1 MTQVN
6 QSETRNSDNHFIRK
20 VMKKPLLEREYE
32 LELATRWRNH
42 DDHRAMHELVLAY
55 GRLVVSAA
63 SKYRHYGLS
72 LGDLI
77 QEGNIG
83 LMQAARRF
91 EPERGFRF
99 STYAAWWIRASIQ
112 DHILRNWSIVRTGTT
127 AAHKALFFRLKRL
140 RARIGEADG
149 GPLSVEGRQKIAET
163 IGVNVND
170 VVLMEQRLSG
180 PDASL
185 NMSVSSES
193 DSEAQNFLA
202 DTRPDPEEVVTSMHD
217 AKVLSD
223 RLHEALNELTPRERL
238 IIFRRRLNDEG
249 ATLEQLGGTLG
260 VSKERVRQLEH
271 RALKKLRVSLEA
283 QTDMPLDL
291 LPQLS

>member
-32 LELATRWRNH
+32 LELATRWRDH

-91 EPERGFRF
+91 EPERGF
-99 STYAAWWIRASIQ
+99 S
-112 DHILRNWSIVRTGTT
+112 
-127 AAHKALFFRLKRL
+127 LFNLCC
-140 RARIGEADG
+140 
-149 GPLSVEGRQKIAET
+149 
-163 IGVNVND
+163 
-170 VVLMEQRLSG
+170 VV
-180 PDASL
+180 
-185 NMSVSSES
+185 
-193 DSEAQNFLA
+193 
-202 DTRPDPEEVVTSMHD
+202 DTRIHSGSYFAELVDC
-217 AKVLSD
+217 AYRYY
-223 RLHEALNELTPRERL
+223 RLTQG
-238 IIFRRRLNDEG
+238 IIFPPE
-249 ATLEQLGGTLG
+249 AAA
-260 VSKERVRQLEH
+260 
-271 RALKKLRVSLEA
+271 RAHWRGRWRSIIC
-283 QTDMPLDL
+283 
-291 LPQLS
+291 

>member
-1 MTQVN
+1 M
-6 QSETRNSDNHFIRK
+6 SDNQTSDSQQLDNAYIRR
-20 VMKKPLLEREYE
+20 MMRTPLLERAHEAD
-32 LELATRWRNH
+32 LATRWRDK
-42 DDHRAMHELVLAY
+42 DDHKAMHELVLAY

-63 SKYRHYGLS
+63 SKYRHYGLPLS
-72 LGDLI
+72 DLI

-127 AAHKALFFRLKRL
+127 AAHKSLFFKLKRL

-149 GPLSVEGRQKIAET
+149 GPLSEAGRQQIAES

-180 PDASL
+180 SDASL
-185 NMSVSSES
+185 NASLSSDGE
-193 DSEAQNFLA
+193 SEAQAFLA
-202 DTRPDPEEVVTSMHD
+202 DTRPDPEQVVMESHD
-217 AKVLSD
+217 KQIMSQ
-223 RLHEALNELTPRERL
+223 RLTLALNELTPRERL
-238 IIFRRRLNDEG
+238 IIFRRRLDDEG
-249 ATLEQLGGTLG
+249 ATLEQLGGVLG

-271 RALKKLRVSLEA
+271 RALKKLKTSLE
-283 QTDMPLDL
+283 TNNELPLDL
-291 LPQLS
+291 LPQIS